1 MGAFLDL
8 PATPDPSRR
17 KMNISNIPN
26 EILHQI
32 ATFLDYES
40 DIFALSQTCKDL
52 HSIADRILAPRKPT
66 DPQSSHYLV
75 WLKHLLTKRD
85 VDKLHRLLT
94 STIKLPQDEN
104 IIGFVSTFAVKRGYL
119 DIVRLV
125 VDNYPSCLTQ
135 TYQGMSLTK
144 LALRYNHSK
153 INRFLTSRGC
163 LDPRPENGQIF
174 NALDEGSLS
183 KFRHA
188 IEVLNC
194 PIDSE
199 TALTSDL
206 GGTFV
211 AGVHFTSRSPLWVAA
226 YKGRLDIVKYLIN
239 LGADT
244 STRSDPVP
252 ALFAAAMANR
262 SEVVVFLLESSAHP
276 DLQKIGCNAWRILT
290 GCKNRM
296 TELLIEK
303 LDFDALTLQ
312 TFKSVDSA
320 DSKRTEYAAN
330 NLVRFAIESGK
341 KELMTRLFQG
351 SHSAAIRKAIS
362 GSGYLLEPLVRNG
375 CIHEADL
382 IMASIDLHKLQLFL
396 PHTIYGAIDWVP
408 GNQEPYGNAFVL
420 KYFYEKTEDFVHAPG
435 ITLETTNAQDSGAGC
450 IPEPVQNTTNQA
462 AVFKKAWMQLFKSYS
477 TRGDVLQAFINLGFL
492 QYLTKEEAKHT
503 FQRICIHGS
512 RASFQI
518 WLQVLPQFGLCLDS
532 SSEPGDDL
540 TDGWRY
546 YSDRRY
552 RSVKHSPESRL
563 ETLFEYALYGCP
575 SKSLFS
581 LLARPDMELRPT
593 NKTCLKLFALAVR
606 NCRNQTIDWFLNNG
620 FAADL
625 KHGEGDMPLL
635 CLAAQ
640 SRFHVAKTVD
650 LLLERGVSASTMNS
664 ALFHAAENG
673 KTRMVRTLLAHGADP
688 LMGSHRHPKPPS
700 KYETPLGRA
709 ILGERVEIVKMFL
722 ETLESRRVR
731 IDWLLSL
738 VPPGTGT
745 NEMKIARALT
755 QTHWRMAYPVPKS
768 YATT

>member
-1 MGAFLDL
+1 MGDFFDL
-8 PATPDPSRR
+8 PATPDSSRP
-17 KMNISNIPN
+17 KMNLLNIPN

-32 ATFLDYES
+32 ATCLDYDS
-40 DIFALSQTCKDL
+40 DISALSQTCKDL

-104 IIGFVSTFAVKRGYL
+104 IVGFVSTFAVKRGYL

-144 LALRYNHSK
+144 IAVKYHHSK
-153 INRFLTSRGC
+153 INSFLTSRGC
-163 LDPRPENGQIF
+163 LDPRPENRQIF

-194 PIDSE
+194 PIDSA

-206 GGTFV
+206 GGIFV
-211 AGVHFTSRSPLWVAA
+211 AGVHFASRTPLWVAA
-226 YKGRLDIVKYLIN
+226 YKGQLDIVKYLIN

-244 STRSDPVP
+244 SIRSDPVP

-262 SEVVVFLLESSAHP
+262 SKVVIFLLESSAHP
-276 DLQKIGCNAWRILT
+276 DLQKIGCHAWRILT
-290 GCKNRM
+290 DCKNRM
-296 TELLIEK
+296 TDLLIER
-303 LDFDALTLQ
+303 LDIDALTLE

-330 NLVRFAIESGK
+330 NLVRFAIGSGK
-341 KELMTRLFQG
+341 KEFMTRLFQG

-375 CIHEADL
+375 CIQEADL
-382 IMASIDLHKLQLFL
+382 IMASLDLHKLRLFL
-396 PHTIYGAIDWVP
+396 PHTLHGTIDWVP
-408 GNQEPYGNAFVL
+408 GNQEPYGDALLL
-420 KYFYEKTEDFVHAPG
+420 KYFYERTEDFVHAPG
-435 ITLETTNAQDSGAGC
+435 ITLKNTTAQNNGAGC
-450 IPEPVQNTTNQA
+450 FPESAQNPTNQA
-462 AVFKKAWMQLFKSYS
+462 AVFKKLWMQLFNSYS
-477 TRGDVLQAFINLGFL
+477 IRGDVLQAFINLGFL
-492 QYLTKEEAKHT
+492 QYLTKEEVKHT
-503 FQRICIHGS
+503 FQCICIHGS
-512 RASFQI
+512 RASLQI
-518 WLQVLPQFGLCLDS
+518 LLQVLPQFGLCLDS
-532 SSEPGDDL
+532 SSEPGDDP
-540 TDGWRY
+540 TNDWRY

-552 RSVKHSPESRL
+552 RSVKHSPEPRL

-581 LLARPDMELRPT
+581 LLARPDMDLRPT
-593 NKTCLKLFALAVR
+593 NKTCLKIFALAVC
-606 NCRNQTIDWFLNNG
+606 NCRNQTVEWFLNNG
-620 FAADL
+620 FAADM
-625 KHGEGDMPLL
+625 KYGEGDVPLL

-640 SRFHVAKTVD
+640 SRFHVANTVD
-650 LLLERGVSASTMNS
+650 LLLERGVSADATDS
-664 ALFHAAENG
+664 ALFHAAKYG

-688 LMGSHRHPKPPS
+688 LMGSHRYQKPPS
-700 KYETPLGRA
+700 KYGTPLGRA
-709 ILGERVEIVKMFL
+709 ILRERVEIVKMFL

-745 NEMKIARALT
+745 NDLEIAKALT
-755 QTHWRMAYPVPKS
+755 RSHWRMAYPVTGP
-768 YATT
+768 